1 MPITEVG
8 KEEIENNDYLEKNN
22 LNDTRSFIL
31 EEGNPLQI
39 KSSISNIIKET
50 LAKENENLYMD
61 ASKELK

>member
-61 ASKELK
+61 ATKELK

>member
-1 MPITEVG
+1 VPITEVG